1 MYNIQKKVQT
11 SGCQI
16 YIRLSL
22 TKLRFIFALDVKSL
36 KSLFFQVAAV
46 TLKPWMQLEESG
58 VNSTPTTLCRV
69 EELYI
74 V

>member
-1 MYNIQKKVQT
+1 MYKIPKKFKHPNVKLYLIVT
-11 SGCQI
+11 YEIEVYFCFGCG
-16 YIRLSL
+16 
-22 TKLRFIFALDVKSL
+22 VL
-36 KSLFFQVAAV
+36 KVTFFQVAAV